1 MIDIRLLEK
10 TEGDRDISFPRRLIE
25 FAENQKENPEIAF
38 DKERDKMIVVF
49 DGDIFEEKVLDYDEL
64 VAEGEKNNILA
75 VSNPAFELFL
85 LLHYENS
92 YEDDIEP
99 NAEQIIQNEKDGHQ
113 TFIYKLLL
121 ARTGINPKKNS
132 SIGEL
137 AKNIEI
143 AIEQEKKINEDIHQC
158 KGQITCNIGR
168 IIDEIRKDDG
178 LISFSDTWLDIAML
192 EEYSLENN
200 DSDKI
205 LGNDYLGLFSR
216 KNSNKRKEYITSEL
230 IYWVQ
235 VSYYNYRNEET
246 YENIWL
252 GRASNRSKRTSGNN
266 ILFLQPS
273 LEERYYDGNN
283 TRSEAVIDSLNLS
296 GEETAK
302 QCEEYA
308 EELFEKWDF

>member
-1 MIDIRLLEK
+1 MAPVRSYTNWNSRTTDEEEQIEPYRKYFFICEGANTETWYFKKLIDIRKELNIHPLIDIRLLEK

-25 FAENQKENPEIAF
+25 FAENQKENPEIVF

-132 SIGEL
+132 AIGEL

-178 LISFSDTWLDIAML
+178 
-192 EEYSLENN
+192 
-200 DSDKI
+200 K
-205 LGNDYLGLFSR
+205 
-216 KNSNKRKEYITSEL
+216 
-230 IYWVQ
+230 
-235 VSYYNYRNEET
+235 
-246 YENIWL
+246 
-252 GRASNRSKRTSGNN
+252 
-266 ILFLQPS
+266 
-273 LEERYYDGNN
+273 
-283 TRSEAVIDSLNLS
+283 VI
-296 GEETAK
+296 
-302 QCEEYA
+302 
-308 EELFEKWDF
+308 